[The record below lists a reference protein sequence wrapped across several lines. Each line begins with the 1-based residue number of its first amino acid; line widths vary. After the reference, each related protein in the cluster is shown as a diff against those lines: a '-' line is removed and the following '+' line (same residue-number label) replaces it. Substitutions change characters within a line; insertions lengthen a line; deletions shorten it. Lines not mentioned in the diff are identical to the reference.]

1 MTNLRVVGL
10 LSSRI
15 TASRRTNIHIPRR
28 RARAVAAAIESL
40 EQRVLLSTSY
50 ALTTLANFNGTNGA
64 QPVAGL
70 VADSSGN
77 LYGTTQTGGTGD
89 SGAGGTVFEVAA
101 GTRTLSTLVDFNF
114 TDGAEPQASLILD
127 GNGNLYGTTD
137 VGGLGDDGIG
147 DHDGTVFKVAAGSNT
162 PTTLYN
168 FNGTT
173 DAGNPAGSLY
183 MDSSGNLYG
192 TAPLSLFSNGGVI
205 YEIPAG
211 GQYTVLTSFP
221 TNHGGPTAG
230 LVADSLGNLYGS
242 ALVGGPSQ
250 NGSIFELASG
260 SHAFST
266 VATFNGTD
274 GSGPVGNLAVDHNG
288 DLFGVTGEDGTAND
302 GTVFEVAAGS
312 NTVTTLVTFNSIN
325 GSNPTNG
332 VYVDSSGNIYGTT
345 EVGGDQSVRSSLG
358 VVGAGTVFE
367 IAAGTHN
374 LTTLYAFTGFNDGG
388 YSQSSLIVDSSGNF
402 YGTTSTGGT
411 GGDGTVFELSPVIPA
426 KVAFTQQPGNAST
439 GTAISPA
446 ITVSVEGANG
456 TVADLD
462 TSTVTLSI
470 TSGPS
475 GATLGGTT
483 AVAAVNGVAT
493 FSNITL
499 SPAGNYTLTASDGSL
514 STATS
519 NSFMITQSAG
529 PAAKLAF
536 IQQPENAL
544 AGADIT
550 PAITVDVEDSNGNL
564 ITSDNSS
571 TVVLSIASGPPAGT
585 ASAGVVNGV
594 ATFSGVYLNTAGTY
608 KFLATDGALTT
619 ATSNPFLISNAAGPA
634 AKLAFIQEPENTA
647 SGAPITPSVTVDV
660 EDSSGNL
667 VTSDSSSTVV
677 LTIASGPPAG
687 TASAGVVNG
696 VATFTGLY
704 LNTTGTYTL
713 KATDGSLTSATST
726 SFNIGQVQQS
736 SFATLTSG
744 DLLVEG
750 TSGNDVITLQA
761 DGSGNV
767 TATLNGVTSQPF
779 TLSSVTLIDVE
790 AGAGNDSV
798 TVESS
803 MPATLGVSV
812 QGGPGDDTIMGGPGN
827 DTLGGGAGNDSIA
840 GGPGDDSI
848 KGGQGDDVLAGGKG
862 NDTLFGSLGN
872 DTMRGGLGDD
882 SLNGGAGTNQFY
894 GGQGNNSF
902 YAVNGTA
909 DQLFAGAA
917 TNDSL
922 IYGPSDNYIIESGT
936 IPPGN
941 ITLA

>member
-1 MTNLRVVGL
+1 
-10 LSSRI
+10 
-15 TASRRTNIHIPRR
+15 
-28 RARAVAAAIESL
+28 
-40 EQRVLLSTSY
+40 
-50 ALTTLANFNGTNGA
+50 
-64 QPVAGL
+64 
-70 VADSSGN
+70 
-77 LYGTTQTGGTGD
+77 
-89 SGAGGTVFEVAA
+89 
-101 GTRTLSTLVDFNF
+101 
-114 TDGAEPQASLILD
+114 
-127 GNGNLYGTTD
+127 
-137 VGGLGDDGIG
+137 
-147 DHDGTVFKVAAGSNT
+147 
-162 PTTLYN
+162 
-168 FNGTT
+168 
-173 DAGNPAGSLY
+173 
-183 MDSSGNLYG
+183 
-192 TAPLSLFSNGGVI
+192 
-205 YEIPAG
+205 
-211 GQYTVLTSFP
+211 
-221 TNHGGPTAG
+221 
-230 LVADSLGNLYGS
+230 
-242 ALVGGPSQ
+242 
-250 NGSIFELASG
+250 
-260 SHAFST
+260 
-266 VATFNGTD
+266 
-274 GSGPVGNLAVDHNG
+274 
-288 DLFGVTGEDGTAND
+288 
-302 GTVFEVAAGS
+302 
-312 NTVTTLVTFNSIN
+312 
-325 GSNPTNG
+325 
-332 VYVDSSGNIYGTT
+332 
-345 EVGGDQSVRSSLG
+345 
-358 VVGAGTVFE
+358 
-367 IAAGTHN
+367 
-374 LTTLYAFTGFNDGG
+374 
-388 YSQSSLIVDSSGNF
+388 
-402 YGTTSTGGT
+402 
-411 GGDGTVFELSPVIPA
+411 
-426 KVAFTQQPGNAST
+426 
-439 GTAISPA
+439 
-446 ITVSVEGANG
+446 
-456 TVADLD
+456 
-462 TSTVTLSI
+462 
-470 TSGPS
+470 
-475 GATLGGTT
+475 
-483 AVAAVNGVAT
+483 
-493 FSNITL
+493 
-499 SPAGNYTLTASDGSL
+499 
-514 STATS
+514 
-519 NSFMITQSAG
+519 MITQSAG